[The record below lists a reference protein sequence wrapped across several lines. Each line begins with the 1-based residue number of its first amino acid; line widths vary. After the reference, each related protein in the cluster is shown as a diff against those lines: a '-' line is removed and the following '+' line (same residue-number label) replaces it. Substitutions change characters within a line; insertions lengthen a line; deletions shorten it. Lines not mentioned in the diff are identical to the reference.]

1 MLTVFGSLLHW
12 LAGQIWS
19 IENVYLIQVHRES
32 NVDVLG
38 YRNDEPSLETSVK
51 GINLLRNYIWAS
63 IFHTEKSEKDIY

>member
-19 IENVYLIQVHRES
+19 IKNVYLIQVHRER

-38 YRNDEPSLETSVK
+38 YRNDELSLEISVK
-51 GINLLRNYIWAS
+51 GIDLLRNNVRAS
-63 IFHTEKSEKDIY
+63 IFHTEKSEWDIS